1 MLKKG
6 LKQYEPCSSIHSY
19 KSMNIKYIYTY
30 KSTKTSLAKFDVDF
44 FKQLTGTVPGDV
56 SRRSILLFQALR
68 YRQFLH
74 IAFARDV
81 DIDCGTLVSHE
92 PQT

>member
-1 MLKKG
+1 
-6 LKQYEPCSSIHSY
+6 
-19 KSMNIKYIYTY
+19 MNIKYNYTY
-30 KSTKTSLAKFDVDF
+30 KSTKKTSLAKFDVDF
-44 FKQLTGTVPGDV
+44 FKPLTGTVPGDV
-56 SRRSILLFQALR
+56 PRRSFPLFQASR

>member
-1 MLKKG
+1 
-6 LKQYEPCSSIHSY
+6 
-19 KSMNIKYIYTY
+19 MNIKCIYTY

-56 SRRSILLFQALR
+56 SRRSILLFQASR
-68 YRQFLH
+68 HGQFLH

-81 DIDCGTLVSHE
+81 R
-92 PQT
+92 QTTGDTY

>member
-1 MLKKG
+1 MFKDVNIVCVFLRNRVFVQQIFLRNGRFHLRQKYP
-6 LKQYEPCSSIHSY
+6 LANFRVEFFSRLRVSI
-19 KSMNIKYIYTY
+19 
-30 KSTKTSLAKFDVDF
+30 
-44 FKQLTGTVPGDV
+44 PGGYP
-56 SRRSILLFQALR
+56 RRSILLFQALR
-68 YRQFLH
+68 HGQFLH

>member
-1 MLKKG
+1 MFKDVDIVLIFLRNRVIR
-6 LKQYEPCSSIHSY
+6 LKQKHHWPSL
-19 KSMNIKYIYTY
+19 M
-30 KSTKTSLAKFDVDF
+30 STF

-68 YRQFLH
+68 HGQFLH

-81 DIDCGTLVSHE
+81 DIDCGKLLSHE